1 VKIKRRRKKME
12 KTIAIC
18 ENCGAKNSVEKG
30 KEENALCGN
39 CGSKLNFYKEPV
51 QGTDEGFQKEVL
63 ESKRPVLVDFWA
75 PWCMPCKMVAPI
87 LHEIQE
93 EYSGRLKVVKINT
106 DENQEVAS
114 NYGIMG
120 IPTLILFNNGQEVD
134 RVVGAVPKKKIQ
146 QMLETSN
153 ANL

>member
-1 VKIKRRRKKME
+1 ME
-12 KTIAIC
+12 KIIAIC

-39 CGSKLNFYKEPV
+39 CGSKLNFYKEPI

-93 EYSGRLKVVKINT
+93 ECQGSLKVVKINT

-134 RVVGAVPKKKIQ
+134 RVVGAVPKKKIM
-146 QMLETSN
+146 QMLESCN

>member
-1 VKIKRRRKKME
+1 
-12 KTIAIC
+12 
-18 ENCGAKNSVEKG
+18 
-30 KEENALCGN
+30 
-39 CGSKLNFYKEPV
+39 
-51 QGTDEGFQKEVL
+51 L